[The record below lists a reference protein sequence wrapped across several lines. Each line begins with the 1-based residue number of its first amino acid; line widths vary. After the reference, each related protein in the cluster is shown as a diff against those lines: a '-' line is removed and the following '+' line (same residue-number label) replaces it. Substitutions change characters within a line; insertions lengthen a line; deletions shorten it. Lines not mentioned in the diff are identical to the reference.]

1 MALVRFPG
9 GSPAANPDR
18 DPDDSTDIELT
29 DADELEAGG
38 KMSFLEHLDE
48 LRKRLIAS
56 VIALVVGCIVSFVFI
71 GDIFNFIIGPLKAM
85 LSNGGTFIATEPAEI
100 FMLYIKVGALC
111 GLCVAMPFIL
121 WQLWLF
127 VAPGLYSHEK
137 KFAIPFVVF
146 SSTFFFAGA
155 FFSHYIAFPY
165 TWKFFL
171 GFESDLVR
179 FMPKL
184 GPTFALY
191 VKMLLG
197 FGAIFQMPVL
207 VLALARM
214 GVVTAGL
221 SHPSH
226 QVRRPHHLRPGRGV
240 EPRRR
245 HPVSVDD
252 GRADACPVCVQHR
265 HRLGLRQAQNVPD
278 DHRRAFD

>member
-9 GSPAANPDR
+9 TSPAPDPER
-18 DPDDSTDIELT
+18 DDLIELT
-29 DADELEAGG
+29 DADDLDAGG

-56 VIALVVGCIVSFVFI
+56 VIALVLGCVVSFIFI
-71 GDIFNFIIGPLKAM
+71 GDIFTFVIGPLKAM
-85 LSNGGTFIATEPAEI
+85 LSNNGTFIATEPAEI
-100 FMLYIKVGALC
+100 FMLYLKVGALT
-111 GLCVAMPFIL
+111 GLCLAMPFML

-137 KFAIPFVVF
+137 KFAIPFVLF
-146 SSTFFFAGA
+146 SSIFFFGGA

-171 GFESDLVR
+171 SFESDLVQ

-214 GVVTAGL
+214 GVVTAGFLVRNTKYAVLIIFILGAVL
-221 SHPSH
+221 SPGGDIPS
-226 QVRRPHHLRPGRGV
+226 QVMMAGPMLILYALSIGVAWVFGRRRP
-240 EPRRR
+240 
-245 HPVSVDD
+245 
-252 GRADACPVCVQHR
+252 ADS
-265 HRLGLRQAQNVPD
+265 LT
-278 DHRRAFD
+278 